1 MRYNDTMVGA
11 ATATGRTDNGGSST
25 GPHINSAAS
34 IAAQRTIDDD
44 PQATA
49 SALAAKMAWMYDQQR
64 RVAEQH
70 AKHAEEQ
77 MKAAAAMQRAAES
90 ATLLTEMERDRHEE
104 EIAALKARIIALEGR
119 VARRTTQRDEFKRVL
134 KSRDDYVARLE
145 EEVLRLRPGSNQRSS
160 HYK

>member
-25 GPHINSAAS
+25 GPHISSAAS

-64 RVAEQH
+64 RVAEPH
-70 AKHAEEQ
+70 AKYSEEQ
-77 MKAAAAMQRAAES
+77 MNAAAEMQRVAAS
-90 ATLLTEMERDRHEE
+90 ATLLTEMEPERQ
-104 EIAALKARIIALEGR
+104 EG
-119 VARRTTQRDEFKRVL
+119 
-134 KSRDDYVARLE
+134 
-145 EEVLRLRPGSNQRSS
+145 
-160 HYK
+160 